1 MNTNPEHKI
10 QSLQRFNVRKRLFVE
25 ILNLSFPFYPFFSF
39 LFDFSVLHLFALL
52 LCSSS
57 VGLSSTF
64 VPTTTSLSLFFC
76 DKAWEN
82 LHLTNHLRCLSF
94 SLSIIHTLSL
104 LSPSFYL
111 TPSFL
116 QSRVFSSTKIS
127 SDGCCCCCCCDC
139 CCCCS

>member
-82 LHLTNHLRCLSF
+82 LHLTNLLRCLSLTHAHPF
-94 SLSIIHTLSL
+94 PLFNTRITHTHTLSL
-104 LSPSFYL
+104 SFPL
-111 TPSFL
+111 
-116 QSRVFSSTKIS
+116 VFT
-127 SDGCCCCCCCDC
+127 
-139 CCCCS
+139 